1 MTEPAL
7 FDVDR
12 HIVVRPVG
20 GLVSEVV
27 HNDAEL
33 ARYLNAHPG
42 ASVVYDAA
50 DHVGEPS

>member
-1 MTEPAL
+1 VNEPAL

-12 HIVVRPVG
+12 HIVVRPAG
-20 GLVSEVV
+20 ALVSEVV

-33 ARYLNAHPG
+33 ARYLRQHPA

-50 DHVGEPS
+50 DHVGEAS

>member
-1 MTEPAL
+1 MSEPTL

-12 HIVVRPVG
+12 HIVVRPAG

-33 ARYLNAHPG
+33 ARYLKQHPS
-42 ASVVYDAA
+42 ATVVYDAA
-50 DHVGEPS
+50 DHAGEPS